1 METSGKIFIGGDRK
15 TMGIAMRL
23 KKQYDHFNQIYV
35 TIPDLHFRKYLMHAI
50 LKQYGFLGLVTPLI
64 INGII

>member
-1 METSGKIFIGGDRK
+1 MVTSGKIFIGGDQK
-15 TMGIAMRL
+15 TMAIAMRL

-50 LKQYGFLGLVTPLI
+50 LKQYGF
-64 INGII
+64 